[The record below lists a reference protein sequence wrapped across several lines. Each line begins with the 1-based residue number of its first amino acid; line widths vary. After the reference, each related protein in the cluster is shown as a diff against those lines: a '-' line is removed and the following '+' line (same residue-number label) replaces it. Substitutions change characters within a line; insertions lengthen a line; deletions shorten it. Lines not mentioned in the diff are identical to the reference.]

1 MTRECDTDE
10 ILKQL
15 QVLDSLRVLREN
27 MKFPFFTEH
36 FPELVGL
43 DGKINEAIEKQEAE
57 LQDKMSSCGSIDA
70 DELPQETLE
79 PLPEPEIL
87 EPFESEPTNIALE
100 DSSEI

>member
-1 MTRECDTDE
+1 MSGNCDTDE

-43 DGKINEAIEKQEAE
+43 DSKINSAIEKQEAE
-57 LQDKMSSCGSIDA
+57 SAAWSAPGVSDVENDLVVIGASEVYG
-70 DELPQETLE
+70 LPT
-79 PLPEPEIL
+79 I
-87 EPFESEPTNIALE
+87 
-100 DSSEI
+100 